1 MACEPHVS
9 PLCPRVWR
17 AIHGVSKVKSGMVWV
32 DERHGP
38 RLKRITEPL
47 VRLSTRPI
55 GPVGISKIPERMVKV
70 DIVVSATVR
79 IQPERIRL
87 ADLHL
92 RATWVHRNAVARR
105 ENAACLARRWMQTQ
119 GACQATSKYP
129 VTPTERHLS
138 LFFRNPS
145 RESHAFPIVVLFA
158 LVFTLSAWQ
167 LFERE

>member
-92 RATWVHRNAVARR
+92 RATWVQRDAVARGER
-105 ENAACLARRWMQTQ
+105 CVPGPPMDADSRRM
-119 GACQATSKYP
+119 
-129 VTPTERHLS
+129 
-138 LFFRNPS
+138 PS
-145 RESHAFPIVVLFA
+145 NQQISSYANRKTLLTLLPESTASRRCW
-158 LVFTLSAWQ
+158 TCS
-167 LFERE
+167 